1 VRGRVFAE
9 GDREDALRVAIVD
22 ERLAGRLWPGADPIG
37 RAIYRGDAG
46 PFTVVGIVR
55 EVRLGGLTGSVDSIG
70 TAYFPQAQ
78 APPMGRL
85 RWIAIRSGVDPGA
98 VVRTLRSVML
108 AIDPDLPIADVQ
120 TMGERRAHAL
130 VPQRLAMNLAAM
142 FALVAL
148 LLSML
153 GIYGVLAG
161 LVARLRR
168 EIGIRM
174 ALGSSAGGIF
184 QLVLAEGLV
193 SIGLGLAL
201 GLSGAFAMARV
212 LEGLV
217 FGVQPSDP
225 VLLGAVAAAA
235 GAVALLACIAPAHRA
250 TRVNPVEVLSE
261 P

>member
-1 VRGRVFAE
+1 
-9 GDREDALRVAIVD
+9 
-22 ERLAGRLWPGADPIG
+22 
-37 RAIYRGDAG
+37 
-46 PFTVVGIVR
+46 
-55 EVRLGGLTGSVDSIG
+55 
-70 TAYFPQAQ
+70 
-78 APPMGRL
+78 
-85 RWIAIRSGVDPGA
+85 
-98 VVRTLRSVML
+98 
-108 AIDPDLPIADVQ
+108 
-120 TMGERRAHAL
+120 
-130 VPQRLAMNLAAM
+130 
-142 FALVAL
+142 
-148 LLSML
+148 
-153 GIYGVLAG
+153 
-161 LVARLRR
+161 
-168 EIGIRM
+168 M